1 MPAGSVFVLLPLLGM
16 VAVVVV
22 ALAVRE
28 TIAVVVVITIS
39 PALLYCVCV
48 CVCVCVCLRLSHAL
62 VVAQRS
68 YEEKIKQRR
77 HTPSPQNPLFL
88 IFFSKTFPKKMNLL
102 FLSRC
107 DFTQI

>member
-1 MPAGSVFVLLPLLGM
+1 M

-28 TIAVVVVITIS
+28 TIVVVVVITIS

-48 CVCVCVCLRLSHAL
+48 CVCVCVRLSHAL

-77 HTPSPQNPLFL
+77 HTPSPQLKSTFFDFFFRKL
-88 IFFSKTFPKKMNLL
+88 FSKKNESSFP
-102 FLSRC
+102 FSV
-107 DFTQI
+107 

>member
-28 TIAVVVVITIS
+28 TIAVVVIINIS
-39 PALLYCVCV
+39 PALLY
-48 CVCVCVCLRLSHAL
+48 CVCVCLRLSHAL

-88 IFFSKTFPKKMNLL
+88 IFFFENSQK
-102 FLSRC
+102 
-107 DFTQI
+107 

>member
-1 MPAGSVFVLLPLLGM
+1 MPAGSVFVLLPLLGV

-48 CVCVCVCLRLSHAL
+48 CVCVCLRLSHAL

-77 HTPSPQNPLFL
+77 HTPSPQLKSTFFDFFFRKL
-88 IFFSKTFPKKMNLL
+88 FSKKNESSFP
-102 FLSRC
+102 FSV
-107 DFTQI
+107 

>member
-1 MPAGSVFVLLPLLGM
+1 MPAGSVFVLLPLLGV

-28 TIAVVVVITIS
+28 TIAVVVIINIS

-77 HTPSPQNPLFL
+77 HTPSPQLKSTFFDFFFRKL
-88 IFFSKTFPKKMNLL
+88 FSKKNESSFP
-102 FLSRC
+102 FSV
-107 DFTQI
+107 

>member
-28 TIAVVVVITIS
+28 TIVVVVVITIS
-39 PALLYCVCV
+39 PALLY

-88 IFFSKTFPKKMNLL
+88 IFFFENSPKKNESS
-102 FLSRC
+102 FHLSVC

>member
-1 MPAGSVFVLLPLLGM
+1 MPAGSVFVLLPLLGV

-28 TIAVVVVITIS
+28 TIVVVVVITIS
-39 PALLYCVCV
+39 PALLY

-88 IFFSKTFPKKMNLL
+88 IFFFENSPKKNESS
-102 FLSRC
+102 FHLSVC

>member
-1 MPAGSVFVLLPLLGM
+1 MPAGSVFVLLPLLGV

-28 TIAVVVVITIS
+28 TIAVVVVINIF
-39 PALLYCVCV
+39 PALLY
-48 CVCVCVCLRLSHAL
+48 CVCVCLRLSHAL

-88 IFFSKTFPKKMNLL
+88 IFFFENSQK
-102 FLSRC
+102 
-107 DFTQI
+107 

>member
-1 MPAGSVFVLLPLLGM
+1 M

-22 ALAVRE
+22 ALVVRE
-28 TIAVVVVITIS
+28 TIVVVIITIS

-88 IFFSKTFPKKMNLL
+88 IFFFENSFPKMNLL
-102 FLSRC
+102 FTSRC

>member
-48 CVCVCVCLRLSHAL
+48 CVCVCLRLSHAL

-77 HTPSPQNPLFL
+77 HTPSPQLKSTFFDFFFRKL
-88 IFFSKTFPKKMNLL
+88 FSKKNESSFP
-102 FLSRC
+102 FSV
-107 DFTQI
+107 

>member
-1 MPAGSVFVLLPLLGM
+1 MPAGSVFVLLPLLGV

-28 TIAVVVVITIS
+28 TIAVVVIINIS
-39 PALLYCVCV
+39 PALLY
-48 CVCVCVCLRLSHAL
+48 CVCVCLRLSHAL

-77 HTPSPQNPLFL
+77 HTPSPQLKST
-88 IFFSKTFPKKMNLL
+88 FFDFFFRKLSQKK
-102 FLSRC
+102 
-107 DFTQI
+107 

>member
-1 MPAGSVFVLLPLLGM
+1 M

-39 PALLYCVCV
+39 PALLYCV

-88 IFFSKTFPKKMNLL
+88 IFFFENSFPKKMNLL

>member
-22 ALAVRE
+22 ALVVRE
-28 TIAVVVVITIS
+28 TIVVVIITIS

-77 HTPSPQNPLFL
+77 HTPSSKSTFFF
-88 IFFSKTFPKKMNLL
+88 IFFSKTPKNESS
-102 FLSRC
+102 FSSRC
-107 DFTQI
+107 DFTH

>member
-1 MPAGSVFVLLPLLGM
+1 MPAGSVFVLLPLLGV

-28 TIAVVVVITIS
+28 TIAVVVIINIS
-39 PALLYCVCV
+39 PALLY

-88 IFFSKTFPKKMNLL
+88 IFFFENSQK
-102 FLSRC
+102 
-107 DFTQI
+107 

>member
-1 MPAGSVFVLLPLLGM
+1 MPAGSVFVLLPLLGV
-16 VAVVVV
+16 VAVVLV

-28 TIAVVVVITIS
+28 TIAVVVVINIS
-39 PALLYCVCV
+39 PALLYCV

-88 IFFSKTFPKKMNLL
+88 IFFFENSPKKNESS
-102 FLSRC
+102 FHLSVC

>member
-16 VAVVVV
+16 VAVVLV

-48 CVCVCVCLRLSHAL
+48 CLRLSHAL

-68 YEEKIKQRR
+68 YEEKKCF
-77 HTPSPQNPLFL
+77 PLVVCEDK
-88 IFFSKTFPKKMNLL
+88 IRKDKN
-102 FLSRC
+102 
-107 DFTQI
+107 